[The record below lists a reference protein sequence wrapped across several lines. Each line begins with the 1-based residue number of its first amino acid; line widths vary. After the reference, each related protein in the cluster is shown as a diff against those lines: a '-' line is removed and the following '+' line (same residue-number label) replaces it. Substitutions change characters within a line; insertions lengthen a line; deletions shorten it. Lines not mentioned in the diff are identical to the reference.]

1 MRLRDRQGFTLL
13 ELIVAIGLFSTVT
26 SIAIG
31 GFAAAMRAQR
41 QAGSFIAANSNISL
55 VLEQMNR
62 EMRTG
67 FDFCVNGQVC
77 PSATEVSFKN
87 ARNQVVTYCL
97 SDGALLRGVGGGGCG
112 ASNFQRVTAD
122 AIAVRHL
129 RFYLR
134 GERAGDNLQPR
145 ITIAIGVSPKEQA
158 LTENIINLQTTASPR
173 LPLDS

>member
-1 MRLRDRQGFTLL
+1 MIRDRRQGFTIL

-41 QAGSFIAANSNISL
+41 QAGSLITANSNISL
-55 VLEQMNR
+55 VLEQMTR

-67 FDFCVNGQVC
+67 FDFCVNGQSC
-77 PSATEVSFKN
+77 PSVTEVSFKN
-87 ARNQVVTYCL
+87 ARSEVVTYCL
-97 SDGALLRGVGGGGCG
+97 SGDAVLRGVGGGACG
-112 ASNFQRVTAD
+112 AGNFERITAD

-134 GERAGDNLQPR
+134 GNVAGDNLQPR
-145 ITIAIGVSPKEQA
+145 ITIAIGVSPREQA
-158 LTENIINLQTTASPR
+158 LTGNIINLQTSASPR
-173 LPLDS
+173 LPIDS